1 MWKNEIIDYLR
12 GNSPFF
18 PKEEKHK
25 AFFNQISYWVEY
37 AQTFFFGDFEKIENI
52 YKTNEGRVFNAHF
65 DNPYE
70 YTLFEWTEKNN
81 EYIKPH
87 RKTEPKKAVLLVGNR
102 SKGSQYMIGF
112 TYAKIIAVKCNTA
125 EEIWTWC
132 ISPIIPIIEEGNENI
147 SWYTWGDSAP
157 LENDEIESKI
167 HDEVNIDLATSRLYL
182 DVLNC
187 QNIVTKD
194 VIPPEKLNRKRIR
207 NGKLPLYTYK
217 ILEVVKGKPK
227 SKNAGSVPWDYQSP
241 ASVRF
246 HLCRGHFKTF
256 TPDKPL
262 FGKYSGTFWWNPQ
275 SRGNKELGE
284 IEKDYDVKVV

>member
-1 MWKNEIIDYLR
+1 MWKNEIIDYLS
-12 GNSPFF
+12 GASPLS
-18 PKEEKHK
+18 PKKEEHK
-25 AFFNQISYWVEY
+25 DFFKQILSWVRP
-37 AQTFFFGDFEKIENI
+37 AQTFYFGDFEKIENI
-52 YKTNEGRVFNAHF
+52 YKKNEGCVFNAHF
-65 DNPYE
+65 NNPYE
-70 YTLFEWTEKNN
+70 FSLFEWSEKNN
-81 EYIKPH
+81 DYIKPH
-87 RKTEPKKAVLLVGNR
+87 RKTEPKKAVLLAGNR
-102 SKGSQYMIGF
+102 LKGSQYMVGF
-112 TYAKIIAVKCNTA
+112 NYAKIIVLNGDTTQT
-125 EEIWTWC
+125 IWSWC
-132 ISPIIPIIEEGNENI
+132 ISPIIPVAEEGEDNV
-147 SWYTWGDSAP
+147 SWYTWGDSAT
-157 LENDEIESKI
+157 LENDELRNKV
-167 HDEVNIDLATSRLYL
+167 HNEVMADLATSRLYL

-194 VIPPEKLNRKRIR
+194 VVPPEKLNRKRIR

-275 SRGNKELGE
+275 SRGNKEVGE
-284 IEKDYDVKVV
+284 IEKDYEVKVV